1 MALRRGFKTEANTL
15 AAEIRGELGLG
26 ARDRLDPLHLATH
39 LEIPVVPLSDIQPV
53 APSVAHLLYVEPEAF
68 SAVTVFAGRKRMI
81 VYNDQHSAGRQAS
94 SVTHEAAHGLLL
106 HEPKPAVD
114 HRGCRLWDQEVE
126 DEADWLA
133 GVLLVPEDAAIA
145 VARGWLSEAD
155 AAVHFSVS
163 EQMLNYRLNITGAR
177 LRVQRAR
184 ERALARG
191 PRR

>member
-1 MALRRGFKTEANTL
+1 MALRRGFKTEANAL
-15 AAEIRGELGLG
+15 GAEIRRELQLR
-26 ARDRLDPLHLATH
+26 ARDRLDPLQLAAH
-39 LEIPVVPLSDIQPV
+39 LEIPVVPLSDMQPD
-53 APSVAHLLYVEPEAF
+53 APSTEHLLYVEPEAF

-81 VYNDQHSAGRQAS
+81 VYNDRHSPGRQAS
-94 SVTHEAAHGLLL
+94 SITHEAAHGLLL

-133 GVLLVPEDAAIA
+133 GVLLVPEDAAVA
-145 VARGWLSEAD
+145 VARDWLPEAD
-155 AAVHFSVS
+155 AALHFGVS

-177 LRVQRAR
+177 LRVQRA
-184 ERALARG
+184 LARG